1 MTKPKL
7 TGSLKD
13 FELLWR
19 WDFALFSLLSCVPL
33 RNAEAWNS
41 WSLRARLKGSA
52 QRTTASKRY
61 KQIKNETK
69 IREIIEKKTENK
81 HTTHKWQ
88 HTEQLRNTYRNIMLP
103 LRIAYLFEPC
113 NNYNS
118 YKKRIKL
125 TEDWF
130 CEWFWDECPCEGERS
145 CRFTNWWWGRRRW
158 LGDGPGDDPLL
169 EPPGGP
175 GFKPIFNE
183 LSGWVWSIRPFPP

>member
-1 MTKPKL
+1 
-7 TGSLKD
+7 
-13 FELLWR
+13 
-19 WDFALFSLLSCVPL
+19 
-33 RNAEAWNS
+33 
-41 WSLRARLKGSA
+41 
-52 QRTTASKRY
+52 
-61 KQIKNETK
+61 
-69 IREIIEKKTENK
+69 
-81 HTTHKWQ
+81 
-88 HTEQLRNTYRNIMLP
+88 MLP